1 MSILILASINFQR
14 CRICGNL
21 HTCRPIGVHLT
32 ILVVETLEL
41 QLEIRPTH
49 ESIVDG
55 WLELKDVIAHGEI
68 VLEAEWR
75 QNYAVTNRKR

>member
-1 MSILILASINFQR
+1 
-14 CRICGNL
+14 
-21 HTCRPIGVHLT
+21 LT